1 MAPGQG
7 QNHSRLIPT
16 ESSVDR
22 TKPPFVAGI
31 EVCQAVALGSEA
43 PMPECSP
50 QAHDQG
56 AALEAKTRVQK
67 QVADRPNN
75 GKHVRDEDIK
85 NHNRKTTMTPV

>member
-56 AALEAKTRVQK
+56 AALAQAERQRPESKSRLQIDPTTASMSGTRTLKPTIAKLR
-67 QVADRPNN
+67 
-75 GKHVRDEDIK
+75 
-85 NHNRKTTMTPV
+85 